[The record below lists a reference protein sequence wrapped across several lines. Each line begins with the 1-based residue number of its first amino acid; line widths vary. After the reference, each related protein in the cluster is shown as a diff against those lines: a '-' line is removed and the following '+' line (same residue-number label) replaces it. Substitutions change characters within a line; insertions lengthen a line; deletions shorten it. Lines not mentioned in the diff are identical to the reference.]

1 MCWVYRFRKLRFQG
15 PDRAETVLL
24 WIQRLIIEANNRNL
38 FEVPAPI
45 LSRAFQ
51 ELSRGM
57 VGVTDVRKVRMA
69 PWQCEVVRCRPRC
82 PSHSPIRSCLTSE

>member
-1 MCWVYRFRKLRFQG
+1 M
-15 PDRAETVLL
+15 LL

-51 ELSRGM
+51 AWN
-57 VGVTDVRKVRMA
+57 KVFWTM
-69 PWQCEVVRCRPRC
+69 
-82 PSHSPIRSCLTSE
+82 SY